1 MPVIAVGLSHKTAP
15 VTIRDRFAFEE
26 TEWPP
31 ALRELVEQGR
41 IEEGYVLSTCN
52 RSEIYAFVEEEAQ
65 GYAVIHR
72 FLSQQGSMS
81 SEEMDPYLYQLYD
94 GKAVEHL
101 FRVAAGLDSMVVGEQ
116 QILGQVRDAFEI
128 ARSEHLTGPVLNRLL
143 QTAVEVGKRARTE
156 TGISEGAV
164 SVSFAAVEL
173 AKKIFGGLEGRSA
186 MLIGAGETGELTA
199 KHIVDHGIHRLWVAN
214 RTYERAVQLAE
225 RFGGSAVPF
234 DQLFSEMVEVDVV
247 ISSTAAPGYVVH
259 RDRLDRVMR
268 ERRNRPMFLIDIAV
282 PRDID
287 PTIKDL
293 YNVFLYDIDDLQ
305 AMVAANIQQREREAR
320 KAEQIVGE
328 AAALFD
334 AWVRSLDVMPILIA
348 LRKRFDELREAE
360 FGRVANKFDG
370 MTEKDRQLVE
380 GMMKR
385 YANKLLHGFM
395 SHVKACGGSENGAV
409 CLAAIQCL
417 FGLVDEAEAKRLC
430 RNVQTSKRPK

>member
-15 VTIRDRFAFEE
+15 VAIRDRFAFKE

-31 ALRELVEQGR
+31 ALRDLVDHGK

-52 RSEIYAFVEEEAQ
+52 RSEIYALVEEEAQ
-65 GYAVIHR
+65 GYAVICD
-72 FLSQQGSMS
+72 FLSHQRSVS
-81 SEEMDPYLYQLYD
+81 LEEMDPYLYRLGN

-101 FRVAAGLDSMVVGEQ
+101 FRVAAGLDSMVVGEP

-128 ARSEHLTGPVLNRLL
+128 ARSEHLTGPVLNKLL

-199 KHIVDHGIHRLWVAN
+199 QHLVDNGIHRLWVAN
-214 RTYERAVQLAE
+214 RTHERAVQLAE
-225 RFGGSAVPF
+225 RFGGSAVLF
-234 DQLFSEMVEVDVV
+234 EQLFSHMVEVDVV
-247 ISSTAAPGYVVH
+247 ISSTAASGYVIH
-259 RDRLDRVMR
+259 RDPLDQVMWAR
-268 ERRNRPMFLIDIAV
+268 KNRPVFLIDIAV

-287 PTIKDL
+287 PTVKDL

-305 AMVAANIQQREREAR
+305 AVVAANIQQREREAR
-320 KAEQIVGE
+320 RAEQIV
-328 AAALFD
+328 AAAVAFFD
-334 AWVRSLDVMPILIA
+334 VWYRSLDVMPTLIA

-360 FGRVANKFDG
+360 FGRVVNKFEG
-370 MTEKDRQLVE
+370 MTERDRRLVE

-395 SHVKACGGSENGAV
+395 SHVKNCAGSGDGAV
-409 CLAAIQCL
+409 CLTAIQCL
-417 FGLVDEAEAKRLC
+417 FGLVEEAEAKRLC
-430 RNVQTSKRPK
+430 REVHNRESR

>member
-1 MPVIAVGLSHKTAP
+1 MPVVAVGLSHKTAP
-15 VTIRDRFAFEE
+15 VAIRDRFAFKE

-31 ALRELVEQGR
+31 ALRELAEHGK

-52 RSEIYAFVEEEAQ
+52 RSEVYALVKEEAQ
-65 GYAVIHR
+65 GYAVMHG
-72 FLSQQGSMS
+72 FLSQQRSVS
-81 SEEMDPYLYQLYD
+81 LEEMEPYLYRLCD
-94 GKAVEHL
+94 GKVVEHL

-128 ARSEHLTGPVLNRLL
+128 ARNEHLTGPVLNKLL

-199 KHIVDHGIHRLWVAN
+199 QHIVDNGIQRLWVAN

-225 RFGGSAVPF
+225 RFEGVAVPF
-234 DQLFSEMVEVDVV
+234 EHLFSHMVEVDVV

-259 RDRLDRVMR
+259 RDRLDGVMR
-268 ERRNRPMFLIDIAV
+268 ERKNRPMFLIDIAV

-287 PTIKDL
+287 PAVKDL

-305 AMVAANIQQREREAR
+305 EVVAANIQQREREAR
-320 KAEQIVGE
+320 RAEQMVKE
-328 AAALFD
+328 AAALFS
-334 AWVRSLDVMPILIA
+334 AWYRSLDVMPTLVA
-348 LRKRFDELREAE
+348 LRKRLDELREAE
-360 FGRVANKFDG
+360 LGRVVNKFEG
-370 MTEKDRQLVE
+370 MTERDRQLVE

-385 YANKLLHGFM
+385 YANKVLHGFM
-395 SHVKACGGSENGAV
+395 SHVKTCAGSRDGAT
-409 CLAAIQCL
+409 CLTAIQCL

-430 RNVQTSKRPK
+430 RNVETLKR